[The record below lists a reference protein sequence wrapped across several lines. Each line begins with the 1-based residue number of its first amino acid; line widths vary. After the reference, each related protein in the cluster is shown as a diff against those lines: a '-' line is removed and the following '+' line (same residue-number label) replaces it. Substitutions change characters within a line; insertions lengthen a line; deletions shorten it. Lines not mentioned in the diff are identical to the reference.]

1 MTFRAT
7 RAFRANNI
15 ALTRS
20 IPFAVRRTTYAQLGL
35 KRQVAR
41 TTSERMR
48 AIQYACFTAGSRFP
62 LSLAPDTAEN
72 IARFSAALASAASNP
87 TTALTARFLFDR
99 GIVSISARFR
109 APRPFA
115 HACARASIP
124 VRTRYEP
131 GWAPP
136 RPAPPLS
143 RFSRHG
149 EGEDYTRTFGVGV
162 VTRVAFCVYNT
173 KCRRKAASWLLR
185 SMTLRSH
192 FGTCPAPAG
201 KCALKRDIRSLSF
214 ANKAQLFALA
224 SGYNHSRRLPI
235 GTNAGD

>member
-1 MTFRAT
+1 M
-7 RAFRANNI
+7 
-15 ALTRS
+15 
-20 IPFAVRRTTYAQLGL
+20 PFAARRTTYAQLGL

-48 AIQYACFTAGSRFP
+48 AIQYACFTAGSRLP

-72 IARFSAALASAASNP
+72 LAKFSAALASAASNP

-109 APRPFA
+109 APPPFA
-115 HACARASIP
+115 HACERTSIP
-124 VRTRYEP
+124 VRTRFEP

-143 RFSRHG
+143 RFRVTG
-149 EGEDYTRTFGVGV
+149 RVRTTRAPSVRVV

-201 KCALKRDIRSLSF
+201 KCALKRHSLTLVREQSATLRSRF
-214 ANKAQLFALA
+214 
-224 SGYNHSRRLPI
+224 RL
-235 GTNAGD
+235 